1 MLSGIEI
8 LICNFAVFIGATI
21 MGTVSF
27 GLALVV
33 APVLLLFLDPQSVVV
48 IANVLIVLLLSVV
61 LFELRRHLKLG
72 QIKGMIIGGIFAV
85 PLGVFALKVADP
97 GLLRIIIG
105 VVILILGILILF
117 NFKIPMVNHKIA
129 GPTYGFLSSLSITA
143 LSIGGPLAAIY
154 VMSQRW
160 SPPVM
165 RVSLAFFF
173 VSSYLIGC
181 ILYFG
186 AGLVDLDI
194 VKNVGLLMP
203 GLVLGF
209 VLAKVILGR
218 INEDIFRY
226 AALAVILSGSVMLL
240 VKEAAGL

>member
-61 LFELRRHLKLG
+61 LFELRGHLRLS
-72 QIKGMIIGGIFAV
+72 QIKGMIIGGIVAV
-85 PLGVFALKVADP
+85 PLGVFALNVADP

-105 VVILILGILILF
+105 VVILNLGILILF
-117 NFKIPMVNHKIA
+117 NVKTPMVNHRRA
-129 GPTYGFLSSLSITA
+129 GPVYGFLSSLSITA

-154 VMSQRW
+154 VMGQQWAS
-160 SPPVM
+160 PVM

-218 INEDIFRY
+218 INEGIFRY
-226 AALAVILSGSVMLL
+226 AAINVILAGSVMLL
-240 VKEAAGL
+240 VKEVARL